1 MKSELNTES
10 EMSRRLAW
18 CLLWLR
24 LGIATVFVMWT
35 VDKFVNPEH
44 TAAVF
49 KKFYKIGELSNELS
63 YTIGAIQMLL
73 IVCFIIGLFR
83 TFSYG
88 VILVLHAISTFSSY
102 KNYLDPWTYPN
113 LLFFAAIPM
122 LAACV
127 TVWWLRKYDLFS
139 VDAARAKVKS

>member
-1 MKSELNTES
+1 
-10 EMSRRLAW
+10 MSRQLAW
-18 CLLWLR
+18 CLLMLR
-24 LGIATVFVMWT
+24 LGIASVFVMWT
-35 VDKFVNPEH
+35 VDKFVNPKH
-44 TAAVF
+44 AAAVF
-49 KKFYKIGELSNELS
+49 EKFYKIADLSTELS
-63 YTIGAIQMLL
+63 YGIGAIQSLLL
-73 IVCFIIGLFR
+73 ICFIIGLFR

-127 TVWWLRKYDLFS
+127 TLWWMRKYDLFS
-139 VDAARAKVKS
+139 VDAARAGAKTS